1 MTLEGLIDLFL
12 VHAREYYRKPDGTP
26 TRHAVNLELGLRSL
40 RSPMLASSFSPRDLI
55 AYREELI
62 ARGLRRST
70 INQWCGWVRLLFR
83 WAAREGHLPHSIAAE
98 LAQVD
103 PLRFG
108 RSAARER
115 APSTLVTREMIRA
128 IRPFLTRSAANMV
141 VVQWLSGMR
150 PGEVVRMTRDR
161 LFEFEGLMIYEPVRH
176 KLEHFGI
183 RRVIVLVREA
193 VEIVRASS
201 RCNIVF
207 PNTRGTHFTTDSYA
221 QAVRRACIRANTPVW
236 TPGRI
241 RRSAATYAKRAAGS
255 EAAQRLLGHASPE
268 MTERYF
274 DLDIVDA
281 VASAKA
287 LEAAG
292 WKFSA

>member
-1 MTLEGLIDLFL
+1 MTLEGLIDRFL
-12 VHAREYYRKPDGTP
+12 AHARVYYRKPDGTP
-26 TRHAVNLELGLRSL
+26 TRHATNLELGLRPL
-40 RSPMLASSFSPRDLI
+40 RSSTLAREFSPRDLLE
-55 AYREELI
+55 YRDALI
-62 ARGLRRST
+62 ARGLTRTT
-70 INQWCGWVRLLFR
+70 INQWTGWVRLLFR
-83 WAAREGHLPHSIAAE
+83 WAAREGVVPQSLPAE

-115 APSTLVTREMIRA
+115 APRTLVTREMINA
-128 IRPFLTRSAANMV
+128 IRPFLHRAASNLV
-141 VVQWLSGMR
+141 VVQWLTGMR
-150 PGEVVRMTRDR
+150 PGEAVSMTRDQ
-161 LFEFEGLMIYEPVRH
+161 LFEFDGALIYEPRRH

-183 RRVIVLVREA
+183 RRIIVLVDEA
-193 VEIVRASS
+193 ARIVRDSS
-201 RCNIVF
+201 RCNVVF
-207 PNTRGTHFTTDSYA
+207 PNARGKPYTTDSYA
-221 QAVRRACIRANTPVW
+221 QAVRRACIRAGTPIW

-274 DLDIVDA
+274 DLDLVDA
-281 VASAKA
+281 VRSARA